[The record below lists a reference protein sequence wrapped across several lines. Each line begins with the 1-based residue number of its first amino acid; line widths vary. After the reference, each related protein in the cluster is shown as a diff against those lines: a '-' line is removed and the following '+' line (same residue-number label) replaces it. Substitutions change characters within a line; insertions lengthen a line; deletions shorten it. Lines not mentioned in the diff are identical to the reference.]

1 MDALATSYV
10 VRLRLATGY
19 DGDEPDIVVLLQHD
33 IPCHELA
40 VPYSEQSARRETD
53 FLDGLSQRS
62 LSVRF
67 PLFVAVGDLHVARI
81 GRSVGGDVNW
91 PVNV

>member
-1 MDALATSYV
+1 VDSLATSYV

-40 VPYSEQSARRETD
+40 VP
-53 FLDGLSQRS
+53 
-62 LSVRF
+62 
-67 PLFVAVGDLHVARI
+67 
-81 GRSVGGDVNW
+81 
-91 PVNV
+91 